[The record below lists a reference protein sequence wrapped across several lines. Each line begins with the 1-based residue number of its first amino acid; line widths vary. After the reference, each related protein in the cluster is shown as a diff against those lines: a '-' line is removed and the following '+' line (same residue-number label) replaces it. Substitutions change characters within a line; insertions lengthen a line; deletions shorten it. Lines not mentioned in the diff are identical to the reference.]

1 MISIV
6 RKLSGILTPT
16 EKKNASIL
24 LLLLLV
30 SAVIE
35 LFGIAAVLPY
45 VNLVLNPELLQEN
58 RWLILLTSTLG
69 IEEENT
75 ALKIVGLICL
85 ALFTFGTLIKALSN
99 YLILRFSHGR
109 NHSIGVR
116 LLKSYFEL
124 DFEDFS
130 KKHSSEYLKVIIT
143 EITQVTSGIL
153 MPLLNLV
160 AHGLVLLLI
169 TIFLML
175 IDPVA
180 AILVLLTVPSSYL
193 MTYWII
199 RKNLVSLGKSRDEAN
214 ALRYSSLS
222 EAVNGIRDLKLGSKQ
237 SIFIDRFS
245 EASRNYVRSVYV
257 SQSLVILPKYILEL
271 VIFGGMLLGILVLLR
286 DPDALTIYMPLMAVY
301 AFSGY
306 RLLPSAQMVYS
317 VFSNLKFS
325 LPSLE
330 NVSSTSD
337 LGFEQNDSSE
347 ETDTNINLKFEK
359 SIALNNVTFGYKGS
373 EDKVLKNLNLTIKK
387 GEVIGIVGPTG
398 SGKSTLIDLIL
409 GLLHP
414 SDGDFLLDDA
424 TLSGNNIVNWQRQ
437 ISYVPQAIYLLDDT
451 FTNNIAFGVS
461 EAQVDFERVLE
472 VSKIAEIRNFIET
485 YSTAGFDTIIGE
497 RGVRL
502 SGGQRQRLGIARAI
516 YAKSQLLVL
525 DEATSALDSITEAKI
540 IDGLMESFSDK
551 TIIMIA
557 HRVSTLSRCDR
568 ILEVKDGCVRWLSSQ
583 EIVALT

>member
-1 MISIV
+1 MKSIV
-6 RKLSGILTPT
+6 KKLFSILTKT
-16 EKKNASIL
+16 EKKNGLVL
-24 LLLLLV
+24 LLILLV

-85 ALFTFGTLIKALSN
+85 ALFTFGTVMKALSN
-99 YLILRFSHGR
+99 YLILRFSHKR
-109 NHSIGVR
+109 NYSIGVR
-116 LLKSYFEL
+116 LLKNYFEL

-160 AHGLVLLLI
+160 AHGLIIILISILLI
-169 TIFLML
+169 L
-175 IDPVA
+175 IDPVV
-180 AILVLLTVPSSYL
+180 AILVFLTVPSAYL
-193 MTYWII
+193 ITYWII
-199 RKNLVSLGKSRDEAN
+199 RKTLLLLGKSRDEAN

-257 SQSLVILPKYILEL
+257 SQSIVILPKYILEL
-271 VIFGGMLLGILVLLR
+271 VIFGGMLLGILVLLQ
-286 DPDALTIYMPLMAVY
+286 DPNALSIYMPLIAVY

-306 RLLPSAQMVYS
+306 RLLPSAQMIYS
-317 VFSNLKFS
+317 IFSNLKFS
-325 LPSLE
+325 LPALE
-330 NVSSTSD
+330 NISSVSD
-337 LGFEQNDSSE
+337 LGPEKNDTSKKNDKS
-347 ETDTNINLKFEK
+347 INLKFEK
-359 SIALNNVTFGYKGS
+359 SIALNNVTFSYKGS
-373 EDKVLKNLNLTIKK
+373 EDKVLTALNLTIKK

-409 GLLHP
+409 GLLQP
-414 SDGDFLLDDA
+414 SDGDFLIDDEK
-424 TLSGNNIVNWQRQ
+424 LSRSDIINWQRQ
-437 ISYVPQAIYLLDDT
+437 ISYVPQTIYLLDDT
-451 FTNNIAFGVS
+451 FTNNIAFGVP

-485 YSTAGFDTIIGE
+485 YSTAGFNSIIGE

-502 SGGQRQRLGIARAI
+502 SGGQRQRLGIARAL
-516 YAKSQLLVL
+516 YSKSQLLVL
-525 DEATSALDSITEAKI
+525 DEATSALDSQTEAKI
-540 IDGLMESFSDK
+540 IDGLMESFSNK

-557 HRVSTLSRCDR
+557 HRVSTLSRCDK
-568 ILEVKDGCVRWLSSQ
+568 ILEVKDGCVRWLSNQ

>member
-1 MISIV
+1 MMFIV
-6 RKLSGILTPT
+6 RKLLGILTPK

-24 LLLLLV
+24 LFVLLV

-35 LFGIAAVLPY
+35 LLGIAAVLPY
-45 VNLVLNPELLQEN
+45 VNLVLNPQLLQEN

-85 ALFTFGTLIKALSN
+85 VLFSFGTLIKSLSN
-99 YLILRFSHGR
+99 YLILRFSHR
-109 NHSIGVR
+109 RMYAVGVR
-116 LLKSYFEL
+116 LLTQYFNL

-130 KKHSSEYLKVIIT
+130 KKHSSEYLKVILT
-143 EITQVTSGIL
+143 EVTQVTSGIL

-160 AHGLVLLLI
+160 AHGLVILLI
-169 TIFLML
+169 TIFLVL
-175 IDPVA
+175 IEPVA

-193 MTYWII
+193 ITYWII
-199 RKNLVSLGKSRDEAN
+199 RKKLESLGKSRDEAN

-222 EAVNGIRDLKLGSKQ
+222 EAVNGIRDLKLGSKH

-245 EASRNYVRSVYV
+245 GASRDYARSVYV
-257 SQSLVILPKYILEL
+257 SQSIVILPKYILEL
-271 VIFGGMLLGILVLLR
+271 VIFGGMLLGILVLLG
-286 DPDALTIYMPLMAVY
+286 DPSTLKIYMPLMAVY

-306 RLLPSAQMVYS
+306 RLLPSAQMVYAT
-317 VFSNLKFS
+317 FSNLKFS

-330 NVSSTSD
+330 NVSSISD
-337 LGFEQNDSSE
+337 LGVEQNTPSE
-347 ETDTNINLKFEK
+347 EYDPNFKVKFEK
-359 SIALNNVTFGYKGS
+359 SIALKNVAFGYKGA
-373 EDKVLKNLNLTIKK
+373 EDKIFKTLSLTIKK

-414 SDGDFLLDDA
+414 SDGDLMIDD
-424 TLSGNNIVNWQRQ
+424 TKLSGSNIVDWQRQ

-472 VSKIAEIRNFIET
+472 VSRIAKISNFIET
-485 YSTAGFDTIIGE
+485 YGTAGFDSIIGE

-502 SGGQRQRLGIARAI
+502 SGGQRQRLGIARAL
-516 YAKSQLLVL
+516 YSKSHLLVL
-525 DEATSALDSITEAKI
+525 DEATSALDSTMEAKI
-540 IDGLMESFSDK
+540 IEGLMESFSDK

-557 HRVSTLSRCDR
+557 HRVSTLNRCDK
-568 ILEVKDGCVRWLSSQ
+568 ILEVKDGCVRWLSNQ